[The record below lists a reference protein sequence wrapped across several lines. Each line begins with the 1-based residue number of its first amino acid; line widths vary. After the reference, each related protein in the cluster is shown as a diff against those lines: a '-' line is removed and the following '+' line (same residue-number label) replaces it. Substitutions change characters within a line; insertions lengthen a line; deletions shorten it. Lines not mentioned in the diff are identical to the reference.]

1 MLLRQCLDARVLS
14 AFLLTLRDTF
24 VHTRTLTEDTVR
36 APMLT
41 PILARLRGKGRS
53 RFTEQAESNGGK
65 DQPQH
70 FSLCALRRRHL
81 GACEVSGGKQVDH
94 QWKTCGRGKN

>member
-14 AFLLTLRDTF
+14 AFPLTRRDTF
-24 VHTRTLTEDTVR
+24 VYTRTLTEDTVR

-53 RFTEQAESNGGK
+53 RST
-65 DQPQH
+65 
-70 FSLCALRRRHL
+70 
-81 GACEVSGGKQVDH
+81 
-94 QWKTCGRGKN
+94 

>member
-14 AFLLTLRDTF
+14 AFSLTRRDTF
-24 VHTRTLTEDTVR
+24 VYTRVYTRTLTEDTVR

-53 RFTEQAESNGGK
+53 RST
-65 DQPQH
+65 
-70 FSLCALRRRHL
+70 
-81 GACEVSGGKQVDH
+81 
-94 QWKTCGRGKN
+94 